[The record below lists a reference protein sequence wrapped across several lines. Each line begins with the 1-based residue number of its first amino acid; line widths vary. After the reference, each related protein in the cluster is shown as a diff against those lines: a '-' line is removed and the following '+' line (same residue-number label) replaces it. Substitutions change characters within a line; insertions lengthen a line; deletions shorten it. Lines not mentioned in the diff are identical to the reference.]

1 MKKNHRSILDT
12 AFCSILSAAMFF
24 SLGVTSMAEEG
35 NAEEQPGTEV
45 TETVEAPLPEPEPA
59 PEVTEE
65 EATPAEEAAPQ
76 NTVAAPVF
84 GSGEKGQLESDKKG
98 RFWSGRKGHCAVG

>member
-35 NAEEQPGTEV
+35 NAEEQPGTEI

-65 EATPAEEAAPQ
+65 EATPAEE
-76 NTVAAPVF
+76 
-84 GSGEKGQLESDKKG
+84 L
-98 RFWSGRKGHCAVG
+98 

>member
-1 MKKNHRSILDT
+1 MLLRPLIIFSSIALIQREGKVMKKHHRSILDT

-45 TETVEAPLPEPEPA
+45 TETVEAPLPEPEPRLSKIA
-59 PEVTEE
+59 P
-65 EATPAEEAAPQ
+65 
-76 NTVAAPVF
+76 
-84 GSGEKGQLESDKKG
+84 
-98 RFWSGRKGHCAVG
+98 